1 MPEHRKPRP
10 PANDGMRA
18 KHTKP
23 ERKPEK
29 HRSDDDAGARADVRG
44 ERIAKRIARS
54 GVASRRNAEA
64 MIAEGRVKVNGNVL
78 KSPAFN
84 VSDTDIIIVDGQRL
98 PDKERT
104 RLFLFHKP
112 SGTMTTNRDPEGRK
126 TVFDALPADL
136 PRLMT
141 VGRLDFTTEGLLLMT
156 NDGGLARVLE
166 LPSTGWLRRYRVR
179 VHGEVD
185 EAALERLKEG
195 IAVEGVLYGAI
206 DAALERKQGSNAWL
220 TVALREGKNRE
231 IKNVLGALGLEVTRL
246 IRVSY
251 GPFQLGGLEAGGVM
265 ELKGRLLRDQLGDRL
280 ISEAGADFDAPIA
293 KPFSNKPVKKTPAE
307 TSKPA
312 RQAGRDKQSFRE
324 EALDRLQTS
333 KPRKPGLRGKPEADR
348 GRAQDAKGETAEKK
362 RGSEPPRS
370 RASNVWMAP
379 GARPSGGKA
388 KRAGVKTKSESHKTV
403 PYAGRKSRRED
414 TGKSG
419 ASPKAGKKDADR
431 RR

>member
-1 MPEHRKPRP
+1 
-10 PANDGMRA
+10 MRGR
-18 KHTKP
+18 HSGS
-23 ERKPEK
+23 ERKPEMR
-29 HRSDDDAGARADVRG
+29 RSDDNAGAQTDERG

-84 VSDTDIIIVDGQRL
+84 VGDKDIILIDDQRL

-112 SGTMTTNRDPEGRK
+112 AGTMTTNHDPEGRR
-126 TVFDALPADL
+126 TVFDVLPAGL

-179 VHGEVD
+179 VHGDVD
-185 EAALERLKEG
+185 EAALEQLKDG

-206 DAALERKQGSNAWL
+206 EAALERKQGSNAWL

-231 IKNVLGALGLEVTRL
+231 IKNVLGALGLDVTRL

-251 GPFQLGGLEAGGVM
+251 GPFQLGSLESGGIM
-265 ELKGRLLRDQLGDRL
+265 ELRGRLLRDQLGDRL

-293 KPFSNKPVKKTPAE
+293 KPFTNKPAKKSPPDS
-307 TSKPA
+307 SKPS
-312 RQAGRDKQSFRE
+312 RQVGRDSQSFRE

-333 KPRKPGLRGKPEADR
+333 KRQKPALRGKPGS
-348 GRAQDAKGETAEKK
+348 GRGETAGTKNETPENK
-362 RGSEPPRS
+362 RGAEPPRS

-388 KRAGVKTKSESHKTV
+388 KRAGVQTKSEKHKTV
-403 PYAGRKSRRED
+403 PYPGRKSRKDGGR
-414 TGKSG
+414 SG
-419 ASPKAGKKDADR
+419 TVAKAGKKDADR